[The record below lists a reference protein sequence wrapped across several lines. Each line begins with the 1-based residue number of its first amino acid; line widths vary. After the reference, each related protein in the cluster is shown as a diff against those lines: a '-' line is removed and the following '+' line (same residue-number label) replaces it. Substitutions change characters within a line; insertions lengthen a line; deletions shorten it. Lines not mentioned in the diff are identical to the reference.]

1 MGGRLDARPMQRWRL
16 VLVLVFVVA
25 VRPPTDA
32 AAAGGHERTTPIVVR
47 VDEGGFRW
55 TDAAVGA
62 VAGIGATFVIAGG
75 VALLRL
81 GRPAADQKEK
91 GERPWDSLSTHRR

>member
-1 MGGRLDARPMQRWRL
+1 LGGRLDARAMQSSCL
-16 VLVLVFVVA
+16 VLVVFVMVLTPPAATAVA
-25 VRPPTDA
+25 A
-32 AAAGGHERTTPIVVR
+32 GHERTTPIVVR

-62 VAGIGATFVIAGG
+62 VAGIGATFVTAGG

-81 GRPAADQKEK
+81 RRPAPDKE
-91 GERPWDSLSTHRR
+91 RSSACAHS

>member
-1 MGGRLDARPMQRWRL
+1 MDPSRLVL
-16 VLVLVFVVA
+16 HVLVLVVA
-25 VRPPTDA
+25 LGPTVDA
-32 AAAGGHERTTPIVVR
+32 APANRHERTTPIVVR

-62 VAGIGATFVIAGG
+62 VAGIGATFVTAGG

-81 GRPAADQKEK
+81 RRPATHRDEK
-91 GERPWDSLSTHRR
+91 GEPPWDSLSTHRR

>member
-1 MGGRLDARPMQRWRL
+1 LGGWLDARAMHRSCL
-16 VLVLVFVVA
+16 VLVVFVMALTPPAATAVA
-25 VRPPTDA
+25 A
-32 AAAGGHERTTPIVVR
+32 GHERTTPIVVR

-62 VAGIGATFVIAGG
+62 VAGIGATFVTAGG

-81 GRPAADQKEK
+81 RRPSAYHDEK
-91 GERPWDSLSTHRR
+91 GERP

>member
-1 MGGRLDARPMQRWRL
+1 MYRSRLVSRLL
-16 VLVLVFVVA
+16 VLVVALGLVA
-25 VRPPTDA
+25 GTA
-32 AAAGGHERTTPIVVR
+32 SAAGGERTTPIVVR

-62 VAGIGATFVIAGG
+62 VAGIGATIVTAGG

-81 GRPAADQKEK
+81 PRPVSHQDEK
-91 GERPWDSLSTHRR
+91 GERPWDSPSTHRG